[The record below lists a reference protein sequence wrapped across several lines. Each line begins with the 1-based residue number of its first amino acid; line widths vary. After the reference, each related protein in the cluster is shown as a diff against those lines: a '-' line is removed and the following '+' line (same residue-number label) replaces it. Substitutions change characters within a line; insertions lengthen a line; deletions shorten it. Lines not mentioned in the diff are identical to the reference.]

1 VSLIQAVLISSY
13 PPSAGL
19 KAGLYCIIFIV
30 LCGGVCAQDG
40 KAGYEH
46 GTKNYFCKIFQLI
59 LEFQKHFHCTE
70 ANAVKLS
77 TFQCPQNLRN
87 TFFQI

>member
-1 VSLIQAVLISSY
+1 M
-13 PPSAGL
+13 
-19 KAGLYCIIFIV
+19 FIV

-46 GTKNYFCKIFQLI
+46 GTKNDFIFQPI
-59 LEFQKHFHCTE
+59 LEFQKHFHYTE

-77 TFQCPQNLRN
+77 TFQ
-87 TFFQI
+87 

>member
-1 VSLIQAVLISSY
+1 M
-13 PPSAGL
+13 
-19 KAGLYCIIFIV
+19 FIV

-46 GTKNYFCKIFQLI
+46 GTKITCSKIFIFLPI
-59 LEFQKHFHCTE
+59 LEFQKHFHYAE

-77 TFQCPQNLRN
+77 IFQ
-87 TFFQI
+87 